1 MASIQSGASLAKSL
15 FYILTPQGVTALRLL
30 FSSLLL
36 LLVWR
41 PWRYTL
47 DRSIWKSIFLYGA
60 SLGGMNLLFYM
71 ALQRI
76 PLGVAVALEFTGP
89 LLVALLASRHLRD
102 LLWVGLAI
110 LGILLLLPLG
120 LIDGA
125 NLDPVGITY
134 ALLAGACWALYII
147 FGQRT
152 GSSVPSGVITAW
164 GMLVAAIAVVPF
176 GVFVAHKELFNLD
189 VWPIAFGVAV
199 LSSALPYSLEMVAL
213 KRLPAKTFS
222 ILMSLEP
229 ALAALSGLLFL
240 NEKLNFTQLL
250 AIALLII
257 ASVGTTLT
265 SRYDEA
271 RGG

>member
-15 FYILTPQGVTALRLL
+15 FSILTPQGVTALRLL

-41 PWRYTL
+41 PWRYSL
-47 DRSIWKSIFLYGA
+47 DRKIWKSILLYGA

-89 LLVALLASRHLRD
+89 LLVALLASRHIRD
-102 LLWVGLAI
+102 LMWVALAVI
-110 LGILLLLPLG
+110 GIILLLPLG
-120 LIDGA
+120 LIESTS
-125 NLDPVGITY
+125 LDPVGIVY

-152 GSSVPSGVITAW
+152 GSDIPSGVITAW
-164 GMLVAAIAVVPF
+164 GMLIAAIAVVPV
-176 GVFVAHKELFNLD
+176 GVIAAHRELLNFS

-240 NEKLNFTQLL
+240 NEQLSVTQLL
-250 AIALLII
+250 AIALLIS
-257 ASVGTTLT
+257 ASIGTTLT
-265 SRYDEA
+265 SRYEDA